1 MMDNVPM
8 SAEGWL
14 RKRQA
19 EQRRSVERDEKSR
32 IRTLL
37 ARTDRIGKNATRVAI
52 ALLDSGRSYE
62 EIYESARRA
71 SPDVSD
77 SVHRRNVM
85 RGNQAFMEREDSPE
99 VEEDWLR
106 QARLA
111 AEREWAAIHPQQ
123 KVDAAKFQNLKPSQ
137 IALGRM
143 FASLARD
150 AASTRPT
157 YCGDHLDES
166 LRQQGEAAAKW
177 LRSLSRVFS

>member
-52 ALLDSGRSYE
+52 ALLNSGRSYE

-85 RGNQAFMEREDSPE
+85 RGNQAFMERENSP
-99 VEEDWLR
+99 
-106 QARLA
+106 
-111 AEREWAAIHPQQ
+111 
-123 KVDAAKFQNLKPSQ
+123 
-137 IALGRM
+137 
-143 FASLARD
+143 
-150 AASTRPT
+150 
-157 YCGDHLDES
+157 
-166 LRQQGEAAAKW
+166 
-177 LRSLSRVFS
+177 RSKRIGFVSRVWPPSENGPPFTRNRKLMLPNFKT